1 MIDIRNPHRPGSW
14 LPTAV
19 LSALAAALLA
29 ACGAEHRPDP
39 ATFYKTW
46 VESVRSGDGGKV
58 YDALDTTLRRNL
70 DMDIE
75 RMKGQIPQMAGDQKA
90 LWENIQGLKGRAAY
104 AKLIELNRDTV
115 TANLSPEYQVLK
127 VDTLVV
133 MTVQHANQAP
143 NIVYMRWENG
153 GYHITETPRVPIEL
167 SADHPPVG
175 GAPGGMAPPG
185 GSMPQGSAPQG
196 GAPQGNAPRESTP
209 GGGAVTAP
217 GSGK

>member
-1 MIDIRNPHRPGSW
+1 MIDTRNSRRPGGW
-14 LPTAV
+14 LPAM
-19 LSALAAALLA
+19 AACIMAAALLS
-29 ACGAEHRPDP
+29 ACGAEPRPDP
-39 ATFYKTW
+39 AAFYKTW
-46 VESVRSGDGGKV
+46 VGSVRSGDGGKV

-70 DMDIE
+70 DQDIE
-75 RMKGQIPQMAGDQKA
+75 RMKGQIPQMSGEQKA

-115 TANLSPEYQVLK
+115 TANLSNDFQVLK

-153 GYHITETPRVPIEL
+153 GYHITEAPQVPIEM
-167 SADHPPVG
+167 SADHPPAG
-175 GAPGGMAPPG
+175 GVPGGMPPSG
-185 GSMPQGSAPQG
+185 GTPQGSVPG
-196 GAPQGNAPRESTP
+196 GTTP

-217 GSGK
+217 PAGSGEPAGK